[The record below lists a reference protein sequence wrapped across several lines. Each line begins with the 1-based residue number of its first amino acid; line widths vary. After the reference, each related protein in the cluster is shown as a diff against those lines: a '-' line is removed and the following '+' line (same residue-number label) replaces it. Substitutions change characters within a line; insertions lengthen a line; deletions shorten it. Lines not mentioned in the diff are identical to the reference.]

1 MTNPF
6 APIYDELRKP
16 YFSEKKGDGN
26 LANNYPPYDKVTRG
40 DVIAG
45 ALGQDQEGGK
55 KKKKT
60 KTESWRD
67 QLGEVF
73 IDKEDGTEKLDVRKG
88 IKNKIEIMPTIKTE
102 QVSGSSIKMKP
113 VSGLGGGVPVYPK
126 GKEPKATGA
135 KLPTLQ
141 SAGYEPEG
149 EVIDEQEYT
158 INRVDVRGNT
168 KAYQNAVAGMKNK
181 VTGKPM
187 YKPGTGVTSQFKLA
201 DSFDPE
207 FIDDTNKAI
216 KRIMEAMGSKCEED
230 DEDENEEDEEKNGN
244 KMNKMKKGKKMEK
257 EDEGEKEQYEES
269 MMTSA
274 EKMKEKRLKDKYDS
288 SGMKSS
294 MKKQYGSKRGEQIYF
309 ATIRKKAMESLDP
322 SVSQWVNEMSC
333 GTKPSKKK
341 SKLDKVTEEV
351 LKKF

>member
-6 APIYDELRKP
+6 APIYDDLRKP

-55 KKKKT
+55 KKSKVKK
-60 KTESWRD
+60 ESSLD
-67 QLGEVF
+67 EVF
-73 IDKEDGTEKLDVRKG
+73 IDKEDGEEKLDVRKG
-88 IKNKIEIMPTIKTE
+88 IKNKVEVMPTIKTE
-102 QVSGSSIKMKP
+102 QVSGSSVKMKP
-113 VSGLGGGVPVYPK
+113 GSGLGGGVPVYPK

-168 KAYQNAVAGMKNK
+168 KAYQNAVSGMKNK

-216 KRIMEAMGSKCEED
+216 KRIMEAMCSKCEEG

-257 EDEGEKEQYEES
+257 ENESEKEQYEES

-274 EKMKEKRLKDKYDS
+274 EKKKEKKLKDKYDS

-294 MKKQYGSKRGEQIYF
+294 MKKQYGSERGEQIYF
-309 ATIRKKAMESLDP
+309 ATIRKKAMEGLDP
-322 SVSQWVNEMSC
+322 KIAQWVDETC
-333 GTKPSKKK
+333 GMKHSKKK
-341 SKLDKVTEEV
+341 SKLDEVTQEV